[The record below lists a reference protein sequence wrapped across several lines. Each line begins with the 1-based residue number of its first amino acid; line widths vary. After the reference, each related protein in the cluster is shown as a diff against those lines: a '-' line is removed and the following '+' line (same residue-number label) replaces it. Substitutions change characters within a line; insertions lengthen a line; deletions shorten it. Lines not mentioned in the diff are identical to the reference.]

1 MKKTGR
7 AVSPQKKNNSRP
19 GNIARVEEPRSR
31 LSFWLR
37 LVSDL
42 IMGAVILGVFYLF
55 LEILPQYQQFQKMKA
70 AMSADTAT
78 EVTAT
83 VKEPAEK
90 AAEVSFDSP
99 EEKALPTAEPLA
111 AVEPAV
117 TAEPAVQTAAVELE
131 NETATEQSSGQA
143 AEIETLDASG
153 ADTAETELEENAET
167 VPLSELFAE
176 FFTEETVKDKFSYS
190 SPNISIQITKVKDEE
205 HGSQMFNAYIA
216 DIHLTETRI
225 MQTGFPDKKTATAD
239 VIAKDNGAIL
249 AVNGDFYLNIN
260 KGILIRN
267 GTVLQGSEGT
277 SDICVIYQ
285 DGTMKTFGPG
295 EYSVEGIL
303 NQNPWQV
310 WSFGPALLDEY
321 GDPKTEFNTSNNI
334 YNRNPRTAIGY
345 FEPGHYCLVTI
356 DGRSEGNSN
365 GATIRALA
373 AMMADLG
380 CRAAYNLDGG
390 DSSIMVFDGKTVNKP
405 SGGGRKLS
413 DIVMICELPTNEEAI
428 TE

>member
-1 MKKTGR
+1 MKRTGR
-7 AVSPQKKNNSRP
+7 AANPQKKNNSRP

-42 IMGAVILGVFYLF
+42 VMGAVMLGVFYLF
-55 LEILPQYQQFQKMKA
+55 LEILPQYRQFQNMKA
-70 AMSADTAT
+70 AMAAEPVSEVTVSAEDEADK
-78 EVTAT
+78 TAT
-83 VKEPAEK
+83 VSFETRAGETAPV
-90 AAEVSFDSP
+90 AEVMTES
-99 EEKALPTAEPLA
+99 
-111 AVEPAV
+111 AVEA
-117 TAEPAVQTAAVELE
+117 TAIELADTQE
-131 NETATEQSSGQA
+131 EDAEAGQA
-143 AEIETLDASG
+143 AEIETEELPSG
-153 ADTAETELEENAET
+153 NTEIQESEPDSSEVVEE
-167 VPLSELFAE
+167 VPPREKFAE
-176 FFTEETVKDKFSYS
+176 YFTEEIVEDKFSYS

-267 GTVLQGSEGT
+267 GTVLQDSEGT

-373 AMMADLG
+373 AMMADLD
-380 CRAAYNLDGG
+380 CKAAYNLDGG